1 MANTLEG
8 QTLGKYRVL
17 EALGRGGMAQ
27 VYRAYHPQLDRYVAV
42 KVLRSDLV
50 EQDEFLGRFRREAHA
65 VSGLRHPAIV
75 QVFDFD
81 VQDDIY
87 YMVMEL
93 LEGDTLRARLNQ
105 YRVKGE
111 RMPLPEI
118 LRILKD
124 VLGGLQY
131 AHSEGVIHRDIKPAN
146 IMLTKRGQ
154 AVLTDFGIAQIVGAT
169 QYTVSGA
176 LMGTL
181 NYMAP
186 EQGLK
191 GACDARSDI
200 YSLGIVFYE
209 MLTGYT
215 PFDADT
221 PLAILLKH
229 LNDPLPLPS
238 QVDPT
243 LPVALEHI
251 VLKALAKEPADRFQS
266 AGEMLAALEK
276 VLEGELPQGERRV
289 VPPPGGISP
298 NAVFS
303 GKARQQILGQRI
315 TEEDTDFDVQPP
327 ATEERAEQIIRD
339 PDSVIETVLSLKF
352 IDGLPQ
358 ALSASLPRLQRFARP
373 ISPVAAVFASL
384 IIATLVNLAIGILG
398 TLIGRNLFEYGW
410 AIEIF
415 LVAALLAF
423 IGWGTQ
429 TPWLLT
435 PGIIIFSNA
444 VLLAYSAITGRWADW
459 VFLWMFE
466 PLIIGLAIY
475 LPKKLTERPEAEIPA
490 WGRVSGML
498 LATLAVIMA
507 CLTCWFSFFVSLFSK

>member
-1 MANTLEG
+1 MANTLAG
-8 QTLGKYRVL
+8 QTLGKYRIL

-105 YRVKGE
+105 YRVKSE

-118 LRILKD
+118 LRVLKD

-154 AVLTDFGIAQIVGAT
+154 VVLTDFGIAQIVGAT

-238 QVDPT
+238 QIDPS
-243 LPVALEHI
+243 LPPAFEQL

-266 AGEMLAALEK
+266 AREMLTAIEN
-276 VLEGELPQGERRV
+276 VLQGEFPQGERRV
-289 VPPPGGISP
+289 VPPPGGIPP

-303 GKARQQILGQRI
+303 GKARQQILGQRL
-315 TEEDTDFDVQPP
+315 TEEDTAIEMPFPAPEGRANHTPLNLPP
-327 ATEERAEQIIRD
+327 
-339 PDSVIETVLSLKF
+339 VIEKF
-352 IDGLPQ
+352 LP
-358 ALSASLPRLQRFARP
+358 SVERFARP
-373 ISPVAAVFASL
+373 LSPVSAVFVSL
-384 IIATLVNLAIGILG
+384 SIFTVVNLLAAILSTASGHSV
-398 TLIGRNLFEYGW
+398 FEYGW
-410 AIEIF
+410 AFEIF
-415 LVAALLAF
+415 LVSALLAF

-435 PGIIIFSNA
+435 PGIIVFANA
-444 VLLAYSAITGRWADW
+444 ALLGYSAITGRWQDW
-459 VFLWMFE
+459 SFLWMFE

-475 LPKKLTERPEAEIPA
+475 LPHKMTRRSESEAQV
-490 WGRVSGML
+490 WGRLSGMA
-498 LATLAVIMA
+498 LAILAILMA
-507 CLTCWFSFFVSLFSK
+507 CFTCWLSFIISLLSKA

>member
-50 EQDEFLGRFRREAHA
+50 EQDEFLGRFRREARA

-124 VLGGLQY
+124 ALGGLQY
-131 AHSEGVIHRDIKPAN
+131 AHSENVIHRDIKPAN

-191 GACDARSDI
+191 GACDARCDI

-238 QVDPT
+238 KIDPS
-243 LPVALEHI
+243 LPPALEQI

-266 AGEMLAALEK
+266 ANEMLAAIEKTLESEN
-276 VLEGELPQGERRV
+276 LEGARRV

-303 GKARQQILGQRI
+303 GDARQQILGQRI
-315 TEEDTDFDVQPP
+315 TEEDTDFDMQLPKP
-327 ATEERAEQIIRD
+327 EARAEQT
-339 PDSVIETVLSLKF
+339 PLSLPAA
-352 IDGLPQ
+352 IENI
-358 ALSASLPRLQRFARP
+358 LPRLERFARP
-373 ISPVAAVFASL
+373 LSPVSAVFISL
-384 IIATLVNLAIGILG
+384 VLFTVVNLFAAILSTASGHSV
-398 TLIGRNLFEYGW
+398 FQYGW
-410 AIEIF
+410 AFEIF
-415 LVAALLAF
+415 LVSALLAF

-444 VLLAYSAITGRWADW
+444 TLLAYAAITGRWQDW
-459 VFLWMFE
+459 AFLWMFE

-475 LPKKLTERPEAEIPA
+475 LPQKMTERPQAEIPV
-490 WGRVSGML
+490 WGRVSGMA
-498 LATLAVIMA
+498 LATLAVLMA
-507 CLTCWFSFFVSLFSK
+507 CLTCWLSFIVSLFSKT

>member
-81 VQDDIY
+81 VQDEIY

-118 LRILKD
+118 LRVLKD

-146 IMLTKRGQ
+146 IMLTRRGQ

-191 GACDARSDI
+191 GTCDARSDI

-238 QVDPT
+238 QVDPS
-243 LPVALEHI
+243 LPPALEQI
-251 VLKALAKEPADRFQS
+251 VLKALAKEPTDRFQS
-266 AGEMLAALEK
+266 ANEMLAAIEKALESEI
-276 VLEGELPQGERRV
+276 LEGARRV
-289 VPPPGGISP
+289 VQPPGGISP

-303 GKARQQILGQRI
+303 GKARQKIMGQRI
-315 TEEDTDFDVQPP
+315 TEEDTDFDVQLPQP
-327 ATEERAEQIIRD
+327 EGRAEQT
-339 PDSVIETVLSLKF
+339 PFSLSPVIGNL
-352 IDGLPQ
+352 
-358 ALSASLPRLQRFARP
+358 LPRLERFARP
-373 ISPVAAVFASL
+373 LSPVSAVFISL
-384 IIATLVNLAIGILG
+384 VLFTVVNLFAAILG
-398 TLIGRNLFEYGW
+398 AASGHSIFQYGW
-410 AIEIF
+410 AFEIF
-415 LVAALLAF
+415 LVSALLAF

-444 VLLAYSAITGRWADW
+444 ALLGYSAITGRWADW

-475 LPKKLTERPEAEIPA
+475 LPHKMTRRSESEAQA
-490 WGRVSGML
+490 WGRLSGMA
-498 LATLAVIMA
+498 LAILAILMA
-507 CLTCWFSFFVSLFSK
+507 CFTCWLSFIISLFSKA